1 MPPRRCARALTAVL
15 VLGTLTAACSS
26 GVTSTTTTTTTT
38 LCHTQVLPVSGGAYQ
53 IQNNEW
59 GSRAPECITTDGN
72 ADFRVAHSSIANS
85 TDGAP
90 GGYPFIYKGCHWGA
104 CTSGSGLPIQVSSL
118 RAGTVTTSWM
128 TTQPG
133 GSSIYN
139 AAYDIWFNQAPATS
153 GQPDGAE
160 LMIWLALHG
169 PNHPGGVV
177 VASGVVIGGLSYD
190 VWQIRRATW
199 NAITYVLTTPAT
211 SVHLDLQ
218 PLVADAVRR
227 GALRTSWYLI
237 SVEAGFEV
245 WQGGTGLATNMFAV
259 HVAAGG

>member
-1 MPPRRCARALTAVL
+1 MPPRRCARALTAAL

-26 GVTSTTTTTTTT
+26 GATSTTTTTT
-38 LCHTQVLPVSGGAYQ
+38 LCQTQGRPASGGAYQ

-59 GSRAPECITTDGN
+59 GSTAAECITTDGN
-72 ADFRVAHSSIANS
+72 ADFSVARSSIANS
-85 TDGAP
+85 THGAP
-90 GGYPFIYKGCHWGA
+90 GGYPFIYRGCHWGA
-104 CTSGSGLPIQVSSL
+104 CTAGSGFPVRVSSL
-118 RAGTVTTSWM
+118 RAGTVTTSWR

-139 AAYDIWFNQAPATS
+139 AAYDIWFNQAPVTS

-160 LMIWLALHG
+160 LMVWLARHG
-169 PNHPGGVV
+169 PNHPAGAV
-177 VASGVVIGGLSYD
+177 VASDVVVGGNRYD
-190 VWQIRRATW
+190 VWQIRRSTW
-199 NAITYVLTTPAT
+199 NAITYLLTTPAT
-211 SVHLDLQ
+211 SVQLDLQ

-227 GALRTSWYLI
+227 GAIRTSWYLI

-245 WQGGTGLATNMFAV
+245 WRGGAGLATTMFAV